1 MLKKI
6 ILSLLITISFLKADF
21 KEINEV
27 QLQDMI
33 KNNIVVI
40 DIRRDEEFRRLGIIK
55 GSIPITFFKKGGS
68 YDIPA
73 WMSEFAKYVKSK
85 DQAFVLVCAH
95 ANRTKVVGEFLSNKL
110 KYKNVYDLKG
120 GIEYGWIDKKLKTI
134 KYKN

>member
-6 ILSLLITISFLKADF
+6 ILLLIITLSFLKADF
-21 KEINEV
+21 KEVNEV

-40 DIRRDEEFRRLGIIK
+40 DIRRDEEFKKLGIIK

-73 WMSEFAKYVKSK
+73 WMNQFVKYVKSK
-85 DQAFVLVCAH
+85 DQKFVLVCAH
-95 ANRTKVVGEFLSNKL
+95 ANRTKVVGKFLSNKL

-120 GIEYGWIDKKLKTI
+120 GIEYGWIDKKLKTV